1 MIQTGNKFYD
11 EQGEALAQLLS
22 FAELWQEL
30 GVSLAG
36 MGSLGKGLYFKVT
49 MQISSCFPFGKKS
62 LWH

>member
-11 EQGEALAQLLS
+11 EHGEALAQLL
-22 FAELWQEL
+22 FAELCQEL